1 MPVSSVEY
9 LAFAWPLISYA
20 RRKLDAYASHSNF
33 RWSIHKSQF
42 CLVWVCFLFCFLC
55 MHCGRRSPLAGSAIY
70 CSTNKQKQQQ
80 NPSTEFT
87 EFRLINRVASDLTA
101 STGWRWVHLDSN
113 VRAAAHTPSAG
124 KKISRMFSVCVIT
137 ACVMRAKREKLKS
150 YCFGKHSDLLKS

>member
-1 MPVSSVEY
+1 MPVTNVEY

-70 CSTNKQKQQQ
+70 CSTNKKKTTTK
-80 NPSTEFT
+80 SID
-87 EFRLINRVASDLTA
+87 RIHRVQVNKSSGEWFD
-101 STGWRWVHLDSN
+101 GVHRMKVSSSRFECARRRTHA
-113 VRAAAHTPSAG
+113 VRRK

-137 ACVMRAKREKLKS
+137 ACVMRAKRKNYSHIALANIRI
-150 YCFGKHSDLLKS
+150 C

>member
-1 MPVSSVEY
+1 MLYSCMPVSSVEY

-42 CLVWVCFLFCFLC
+42 CLVWVCFLFGFLC

-70 CSTNKQKQQQ
+70 CSTNKKKTTTK
-80 NPSTEFT
+80 SID
-87 EFRLINRVASDLTA
+87 RIHRVQVNKSSGEWFD
-101 STGWRWVHLDSN
+101 GVHRMKVSSSRFECARRRTHA
-113 VRAAAHTPSAG
+113 VRRK

-137 ACVMRAKREKLKS
+137 ACVMRAKRKN
-150 YCFGKHSDLLKS
+150 